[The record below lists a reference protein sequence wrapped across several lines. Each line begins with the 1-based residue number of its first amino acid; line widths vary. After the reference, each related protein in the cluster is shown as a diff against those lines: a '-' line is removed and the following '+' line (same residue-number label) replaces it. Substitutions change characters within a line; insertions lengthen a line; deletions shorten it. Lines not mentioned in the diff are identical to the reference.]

1 MCVWQEM
8 REIPGGEFTKA
19 FDSLSLEVLVREG
32 SRIVIHQDQEK
43 QWKNSGGE
51 IEHAFTELKAQ
62 HMEKFQSL
70 LSPILTQTAEATA
83 GQSSTPGTGQSV
95 PAIADDG
102 PEEVP
107 DPAPT
112 TATPEAVATFE
123 SIEKLEAADKIK
135 VRTASELA
143 GVELLRT
150 ESGKVFL
157 FSEKGKVVPKHTIL
171 GGFGSG
177 KFPPGN

>member
-51 IEHAFTELKAQ
+51 IEHAFSELKAQ
-62 HMEKFQSL
+62 HVEKFQSL
-70 LSPILTQTAEATA
+70 LSPILAPTGEAAAATT
-83 GQSSTPGTGQSV
+83 GQSSAPGQSV
-95 PAIADDG
+95 PAIADDE
-102 PEEVP
+102 PEEVQE
-107 DPAPT
+107 PAPN
-112 TATPEAVATFE
+112 ATPEAVATFE
-123 SIEKLEAADKIK
+123 SLEKLEAADKIK
-135 VRTASELA
+135 PRTASELA
-143 GVELLRT
+143 GVELLRM
-150 ESGKVFL
+150 ESGKVFI